1 MGGIALSSS
10 VRFRKD
16 LRLWLY
22 EMQSDD
28 TVEKRPG
35 RGVSIFIYVE
45 WYLAQKPSP
54 KLSVCRAIEIMF
66 RIVGLALL
74 DPSS

>member
-45 WYLAQKPSP
+45 
-54 KLSVCRAIEIMF
+54 
-66 RIVGLALL
+66 
-74 DPSS
+74 